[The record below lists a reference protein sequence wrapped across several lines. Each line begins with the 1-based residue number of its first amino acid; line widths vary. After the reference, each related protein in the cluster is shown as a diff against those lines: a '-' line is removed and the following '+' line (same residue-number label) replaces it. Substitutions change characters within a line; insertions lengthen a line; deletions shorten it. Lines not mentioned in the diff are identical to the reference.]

1 MRSNRKGFTLIELL
15 VVIAII
21 ALLIGILLP
30 ALGKARKAARRL
42 KDQTQVRGILQG
54 LVTYAGNNND
64 NYPLPSRVDRGNN
77 TLEIPDMA
85 NAATKD
91 VTRHI
96 FSIIIYD
103 GTISTEMCYS
113 PSEPNGQFT
122 IFEDYEFDQ
131 PSAITDEQRAEL
143 AQWDPAF
150 VATPNDVDDG
160 ESFGFQENDAY
171 RNVGAFSYAH
181 TPPFGRRKALWSN
194 TFVSTEASLANRGAV
209 WELEDVETGDW
220 TLLDDMDAQA
230 DGRTPLGTSSQT
242 LLTHG
247 SRTTWDGNIGY
258 NDNHVKFENRPDPS
272 TLLITFNEIT
282 SDENK
287 SHADNVFANED
298 DQSREDPYAG
308 ASDNTL
314 DLVKANDTPS
324 MRVNNRNAFL
334 RSYAKVN
341 AQTGSQDVS
350 IEVFYD

>member
-1 MRSNRKGFTLIELL
+1 MRSNRKAFTLIELL

-77 TLEIPDMA
+77 TLQLADGEPTA
-85 NAATKD
+85 KKD
-91 VTRHI
+91 TTRHI
-96 FSIIIYD
+96 FSILIYD
-103 GTISTEMCYS
+103 GTISTEMCIS

-131 PSAITDEQRAEL
+131 PTAITDDQRAQL
-143 AQWDPAF
+143 AQWDPSF
-150 VATPNDVDDG
+150 VATPID
-160 ESFGFQENDAY
+160 NDAGDESDFNY
-171 RNVGAFSYAH
+171 EKNTNYDDLGSFSYAH

-209 WELEDVETGDW
+209 WELTDVEEGEWALIDSSA
-220 TLLDDMDAQA
+220 DSA
-230 DGRTPLGTSSQT
+230 DGETPLGTTSQT

-258 NDNHVKFENRPDPS
+258 NDNHVKFENRPDPD
-272 TLLITFNEIT
+272 TLLVTFNGINT
-282 SDENK
+282 DANK

-298 DQSREDPYAG
+298 DQEREEAEVTG
-308 ASDNTL
+308 NTVE
-314 DLVKANDTPS
+314 LVKASDVQP
-324 MRVNNRNAFL
+324 RVNNRNAYL

-341 AQTGSQDVS
+341 ADSSSQDVS
-350 IEVFYD
+350 IDVYYD